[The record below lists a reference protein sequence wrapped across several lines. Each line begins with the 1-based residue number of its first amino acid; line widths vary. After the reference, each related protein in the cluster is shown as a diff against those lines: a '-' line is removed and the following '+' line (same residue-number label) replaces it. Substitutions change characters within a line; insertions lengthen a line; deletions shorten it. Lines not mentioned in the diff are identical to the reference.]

1 MAGAGARE
9 AALVLGP
16 AIGNGNGNAP
26 ALALVSRVLLIVGDL
41 LTVGVAVVSARIYA
55 RRRPAVPQS

>member
-1 MAGAGARE
+1 
-9 AALVLGP
+9 VLGP